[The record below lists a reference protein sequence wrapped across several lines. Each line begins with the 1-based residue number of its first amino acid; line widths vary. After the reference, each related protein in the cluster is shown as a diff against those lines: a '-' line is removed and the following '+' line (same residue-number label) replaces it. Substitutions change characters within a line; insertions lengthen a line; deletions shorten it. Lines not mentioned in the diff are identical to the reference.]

1 MGKELFLILSLS
13 CQFVFLAADL
23 VERRLTR
30 DRRHGGQPLKFTS
43 LIFLIAVIFIYGVIQ
58 FGGLALIPKTELL
71 LDVLRRQL
79 TFAPLM
85 TPAQQEL
92 TTFQWILLGISGF
105 YIAGFW
111 DYAVHRFLSHSRPLW
126 FTHEYHHLP
135 NELCL
140 GLPGLC
146 VRPFVVVAVLPSTLG
161 TLLTMCAGL
170 ALLGYHSL
178 PLMPLVY
185 TVIFAQTL
193 ILLATHSSFFLQFPW
208 IHHILKY
215 TMVTTPQEHELH
227 HTVDLKGNYGN
238 FTVLWDRVFGT
249 YLDPLKAENQGH
261 ALGLSYDQDFLGA
274 ITMGKLK
281 LPADLRERFQVGR
294 YCNID
299 DNPVSKSH

>member
-1 MGKELFLILSLS
+1 MDKGFFLILSLG
-13 CQFVFLAADL
+13 CQFAFLAADL
-23 VERRLTR
+23 IERRLTR
-30 DRRHGGQPLKFTS
+30 DRRHGAEPLKPAS
-43 LIFLIAVIFIYGVIQ
+43 LMFLIGVIFVYGVIQ
-58 FGGLALIPKTELL
+58 FGGLALIPKTEILL
-71 LDVLRRQL
+71 EAIRRHLTLPVLFPSASQTL
-79 TFAPLM
+79 TV
-85 TPAQQEL
+85 
-92 TTFQWILLGISGF
+92 FQWTLLGIAGF

-111 DYAVHRFLSHSRPLW
+111 DYIVHRFMSHSQPLW

-146 VRPFVVVAVLPSTLG
+146 VRPFVVVAVLPSTIG
-161 TLLTMCAGL
+161 TLVTMCAGL
-170 ALLGYHSL
+170 ALLGLNRL

-185 TVIFAQTL
+185 AVIFAQML
-193 ILLATHSSFFLQFPW
+193 ILLATHSSFFLQFPR

-215 TMVTTPQEHELH
+215 TAITTPQEHELH

-261 ALGLSYDQDFLGA
+261 QLGLSYDQDFLGA
-274 ITMGKLK
+274 ITMGKWK

-294 YCNID
+294 YCNI
-299 DNPVSKSH
+299 NHKPTGKAS